1 MDNNEILNR
10 NGNAMNTDGGN
21 GGGVADIGKETD
33 PDPNRN
39 EVFFVVVVYP
49 VTIVAMDMGC

>member
-10 NGNAMNTDGGN
+10 NDNAMNTD

-33 PDPNRN
+33 PDPNRS
-39 EVFFVVVVYP
+39 EV
-49 VTIVAMDMGC
+49 ANK